1 MISLLIGDDLHAIHK
16 KLSAFKKNLDPA
28 WIGFNYHRFDASA
41 LNEAVDCALTP
52 ALGTEKAKLVVV
64 EGCNFKQFT
73 EEALEVLN
81 LLPQVPEKTH
91 LVFVAPS
98 IDKRLKVAKSLL
110 SQAKLFE
117 FDLIPPWRTDLI
129 AHSIRNQALAIGLS
143 LNSNLIDYLAV
154 AIGSNPAR
162 AESELHK
169 LATYSNG
176 AHLTLKQVQALIP
189 STTQNSLQL
198 AEAMK
203 ENSSKKAVYL
213 LQELLAIGTFPLA
226 ICATLITQFRTWLW
240 VKAAI
245 VGGVKQDAEIARICQ
260 ISNPKRV
267 YFLRKEVAGASV
279 TSLAAA
285 MSLLLDLEASLKL
298 GRKGDFMLPVILA
311 IAQLFSSKKVKLTK

>member
-1 MISLLIGDDLHAIHK
+1 MISLLIGDDLHAIQK
-16 KLSAFKKNLDPA
+16 KLSAFKKSLDPT
-28 WIGFNYHRFDASA
+28 WISFNYHRFDATA
-41 LNEAVDCALTP
+41 LDEAINCALTP
-52 ALGTEKAKLVVV
+52 AVGTEKAKLVAI

-73 EEALEVLN
+73 SEVLDVLP
-81 LLPQVPEKTH
+81 LLPQIPEKTH
-91 LVFVAPS
+91 LVFIASS
-98 IDKRLKVAKSLL
+98 IDKRLKVAKFLL

-117 FDLIPPWRTDLI
+117 FDLIPPWRRDLI
-129 AHSIRNQALAIGLS
+129 SHSIRNQALTIGLS
-143 LNSNLIDYLAV
+143 LNSNVIDYLAV
-154 AIGSNPAR
+154 AIGNNSAR
-162 AESELHK
+162 AESELYK
-169 LATYSNG
+169 LATYSRGTN
-176 AHLTLKQVQALIP
+176 LTLKEVRSLVP

-198 AEAMK
+198 AEALR
-203 ENSSKKAVYL
+203 ENNCKIAVYL

-245 VGGVKQDAEIARICQ
+245 VGGVKQDAEIAQICQ
-260 ISNPKRV
+260 IANPKRV

-311 IAQLFSSKKVKLTK
+311 IAQLFSPKKVK

>member
-16 KLSAFKKNLDPA
+16 KLSAFKKSLDPT
-28 WIGFNYHRFDASA
+28 WISFNYHRFDASA
-41 LNEAVDCALTP
+41 LEEAIDCALTP
-52 ALGTEKAKLVVV
+52 AMGTEKAKLVAI

-73 EEALEVLN
+73 SEVLDVLP
-81 LLPQVPEKTH
+81 LLPQIPEKTN
-91 LVFVAPS
+91 LVFLASS
-98 IDKRLKVAKSLL
+98 IDKRLKVAKFLL

-129 AHSIRNQALAIGLS
+129 AYSIRSQALTIGLS
-143 LNSNLIDYLAV
+143 LNSNVIDYLAV
-154 AIGSNPAR
+154 AIGNNPAR

-169 LATYSNG
+169 LATYSRG
-176 AHLTLKQVQALIP
+176 ANLTFKEVRALVP

-198 AEAMK
+198 AEALK
-203 ENSSKKAVYL
+203 EDNCKRAVYL

-245 VGGVKQDAEIARICQ
+245 VGGVKQDTEIARICQ
-260 ISNPKRV
+260 IANPKRV
-267 YFLRKEVAGASV
+267 YFLRKEVAAASL
-279 TSLAAA
+279 TSLASA

-298 GRKGDFMLPVILA
+298 GRKGDFMLPAILA
-311 IAQLFSSKKVKLTK
+311 IAQLFSPKKVKLTK